1 MPGEDGTLYYLHSSR
16 SDTGCQLLFVFVF
29 VWVGAHQHR
38 QADRG
43 LSKNLLKYGGYAFF
57 VSSVSYW
64 KIIEISSLF
73 NIFFSYRVYHG
84 FVVKIIEMLW
94 GFKKEHTYFSFGW
107 TWFSIFLSTLHTV
120 THWVIFTNFLSLNLK
135 ICCSKLQS
143 CPKYFVE
150 NRVRDCAW
158 INKKRGSEHIYKI
171 KVNFDLIFFFLQ
183 R

>member
-1 MPGEDGTLYYLHSSR
+1 MFFNKLQCYLYSKLRYID
-16 SDTGCQLLFVFVF
+16 DTFLFGNSCCLERTARYITYIVVDRTRGVNCCLLFLF

-38 QADRG
+38 QAHRG

-57 VSSVSYW
+57 VSSVSYS

-107 TWFSIFLSTLHTV
+107 TWFSIFIHTAHCYTLG
-120 THWVIFTNFLSLNLK
+120 NFYQFSV
-135 ICCSKLQS
+135 
-143 CPKYFVE
+143 PKP
-150 NRVRDCAW
+150 
-158 INKKRGSEHIYKI
+158 
-171 KVNFDLIFFFLQ
+171 
-183 R
+183 